1 LKCKE
6 KLSNMTKA
14 SKANKQS
21 ARQIRQ
27 ATKTRHML
35 GRWTITGLVIVAGI
49 LVVVGVGAILT
60 AQQPP
65 DISGVQFYQNLSN
78 THTTA
83 SVTYTPIPPV
93 GGEHNPVWLNC
104 GIYDQPV
111 PNENAVHSL
120 EHGAIWITYQPALP
134 QSAVDRLR
142 QLVRGHSYVILSPYP
157 NIPSPVIASAWGLQ
171 LLLTG
176 ADDPRLPGFIAKYER
191 GPQTPEQGAPC
202 SGGTGTPLQP

>member
-1 LKCKE
+1 M
-6 KLSNMTKA
+6 SKA

-21 ARQIRQ
+21 AQRIRQ
-27 ATKTRHML
+27 ATKARHVP
-35 GRWTITGLVIVAGI
+35 GRWTIAGLVIVAGI

-60 AQQPP
+60 AQQSS
-65 DISGVQFYQNLSN
+65 DISGVKFYQNLSN
-78 THTTA
+78 AHTTA
-83 SVTYTPIPPV
+83 SVAYNPIPPV

-134 QSAVDRLR
+134 QSAVDQLR
-142 QLVRGHSYVILSPYP
+142 QLVRGHPYVILSPYP

-176 ADDPRLPGFIAKYER
+176 ADDPRLPSFIAKYEH

-202 SGGTGTPLQP
+202 IGGTGTPLQ